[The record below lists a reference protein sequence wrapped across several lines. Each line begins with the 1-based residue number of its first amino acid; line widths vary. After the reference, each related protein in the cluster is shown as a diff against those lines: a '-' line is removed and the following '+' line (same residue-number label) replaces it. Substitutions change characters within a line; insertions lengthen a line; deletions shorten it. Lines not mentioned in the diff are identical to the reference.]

1 MSWSHYVDGLTFGP
15 AVVGEHNTLLTEHSA
30 TGTAFQ
36 CFVGGPDCHAPGSIM
51 GGLSVDV
58 AALVAARPDADYWAF
73 FVNGFGAGGFSFG
86 EDGCSGPACGPILLY
101 RTFITID
108 GSYVSARTGVSVP
121 ADLENVPGT
130 PITIGETEIDPD
142 SDEWHWSYALVN
154 GVPSW
159 PVPDLDGNTYGT
171 ILFTPAEAP
180 SAISWVETDEN
191 VGHPAPELPDLPGA
205 RLRVEA
211 IPFYEGDAPVVQS
224 GCVIGD
230 A

>member
-1 MSWSHYVDGLTFGP
+1 MTFGP

-73 FVNGFGAGGFSFG
+73 FVNGFGAGGFI
-86 EDGCSGPACGPILLY
+86 SG
-101 RTFITID
+101 RTDAAGRRADRSCCTGRSSPSTVPTF
-108 GSYVSARTGVSVP
+108 SARTGVSVP
-121 ADLENVPGT
+121 ADLENVPGA

-159 PVPDLDGNTYGT
+159 PVPDLEGNTYGA

-191 VGHPAPELPDLPGA
+191 IGYPAPEQPDLPGA

-211 IPFYEGDAPVVQS
+211 IPFYEGAAPVVQS

>member
-121 ADLENVPGT
+121 ADLENVPGA

-142 SDEWHWSYALVN
+142 SDELALV
-154 GVPSW
+154 
-159 PVPDLDGNTYGT
+159 
-171 ILFTPAEAP
+171 
-180 SAISWVETDEN
+180 
-191 VGHPAPELPDLPGA
+191 
-205 RLRVEA
+205 LRT
-211 IPFYEGDAPVVQS
+211 GQRRPVVAGPGPGRQHVRRDPLHARR
-224 GCVIGD
+224 GTQRDQLG
-230 A
+230 